1 MVGKIDKV
9 RIDKWLWWARFFKT
23 RSLAAKKISNG
34 AVRVNSHRVLKP
46 SAEITIDDVLTLKQE
61 KLVRVI
67 RVVSLGRKRE
77 KYDIAK
83 QMYKDITDIK
93 LDDSKI
99 NAKIFFIFLTLL
111 ISNKQPLHRNDFYY
125 I

>member
-1 MVGKIDKV
+1 MDGKIDKV

-61 KLVRVI
+61 KIVRVI
-67 RVVSLGRKRE
+67 RVVSLGQKRE

-83 QMYKDITDIK
+83 KMYEDIVDIK
-93 LDDSKI
+93 LDDS
-99 NAKIFFIFLTLL
+99 T
-111 ISNKQPLHRNDFYY
+111 
-125 I
+125 